1 VQILWRIAFD
11 LNKKLKKTK
20 MKIRFILYI
29 LLGVVMA
36 ACEKDLNQV
45 PISSPSIDNFYRN
58 TADFQQAVNGIYQ
71 ALHANVTP
79 GLTVAT
85 YDYAVRQFELSEI
98 RSDNVYAPGTGAP
111 RDYVPVN
118 NFDKTLSTNP
128 YIAGLWFD
136 NFNGIL
142 RANIVL
148 DKLNPTA
155 VPDNASRDRF
165 EGEAKFLRAFF
176 YFDLVRWVG
185 KVPIFDHVATPTEA
199 LNIPRSPVAD
209 VYNLVISDL
218 QTAITK
224 LPLTYTAASD
234 KGRATSYAAKA
245 LLALVYL
252 TRSGPTYNIEGP
264 GLGTNDYPAA
274 LTLLNDIIGHFTL
287 QTTYASVFAY
297 NNKNNSEVIFDM
309 QNLDPGT
316 TANSGLGTE
325 LPNYM
330 YEQPYGLAVN
340 IGFDGGVVT
349 DAPKVP
355 SNNLLTSFEPNDTR
369 DNSSILLSYVNQ
381 QGATVSRAQFVK
393 FLDLAKKP
401 LIRFNFACNYPI
413 IRYADVL
420 LMKAEA
426 ILRGGGGGTQAEVDA
441 LVNQVRNRAGLAN
454 ISNVTLDMLLTE
466 RRHEFVAEG
475 KRWHDLVRT
484 GKVLTVMA
492 AWKATDDVAN
502 KMAVPTANDIIYP
515 IPQTQLSVNPGLY
528 TQNAGY

>member
-1 VQILWRIAFD
+1 
-11 LNKKLKKTK
+11 
-20 MKIRFILYI
+20 MKSRYFFY
-29 LLGVVMA
+29 LLFA
-36 ACEKDLNQV
+36 AAISGCAKDLDQS
-45 PISSPSIDNFYRN
+45 PISNPSVDNFYRN

-71 ALHANVTP
+71 ALHAAPN
-79 GLTVAT
+79 LNL
-85 YDYAVRQFELSEI
+85 YDYAVRQFELGEV

-118 NFDKTLSTNP
+118 NFDKTLATNP
-128 YIAGLWFD
+128 YITGLWND

-148 DKLNPTA
+148 DKLNAEA
-155 VPDNASRDRF
+155 VPDNTTRDRF
-165 EGEAKFLRAFF
+165 EGEAKFLRAFY

-185 KVPIFDHVATPTEA
+185 KVPIFDHVATPSEA
-199 LNIPRSPVAD
+199 LNIPRSPVAN
-209 VYNLVISDL
+209 VYDLIISDL
-218 QTAITK
+218 QAAIAK
-224 LPLTYTAASD
+224 LPTSYTVAAD

-264 GLGTNDYPAA
+264 GMNTNEYAQA
-274 LTLLNDIIGHFTL
+274 LTLLNDLIGKFSL
-287 QTTYASVFAY
+287 QATYASVFSY
-297 NNKNNSEVIFDM
+297 TNKNNSEVIFDM

-330 YEQPYGLAVN
+330 YEQPYGLAVS

-349 DAPKVP
+349 DAPKPP
-355 SNNLLTSFEPNDTR
+355 SNNLINSFEATDTR
-369 DNSSILLSYVNQ
+369 DNTSILLSYVNQ
-381 QGATVSRAQFVK
+381 QGSTVNRAQFVK
-393 FLDLAKKP
+393 FLDLSKKP

-413 IRYADVL
+413 LRYADVL

-426 ILRGGGGGTQAEVDA
+426 ILRGGAGGTQAEVDA

-454 ISNVTLDMLLTE
+454 ITNVNLDMLLTE
-466 RRHEFVAEG
+466 RRHEFMAEG

-484 GKVLTVMA
+484 GKVLTVMT
-492 AWKATDDVAN
+492 AWKAIDDVAN
-502 KMAVPTANDIIYP
+502 KIAVPTANDIIYP

-528 TQNAGY
+528 TQNPGY